1 MREIT
6 PETATD
12 YLRETGRVPEGREVT
27 VQALG
32 GGVSNVV
39 MRVDVEGQ
47 APFVLK
53 QARERLRTEAY
64 WISQLDRIWTEK
76 AALEWL
82 ATFLPV
88 GTVPEVLFADPE
100 NFLLAMTCAPLD
112 ATVWKGRL
120 LAGEVDPAV
129 ARRAGEVLGAIHA
142 ETSGHPDLK
151 GHWADLVVFDQLRID
166 PFYRTI
172 ARVHPDVSP
181 QVEALLARM
190 RDMPRA
196 CLVLADFS
204 PKNILVHAR
213 GLTVVDFETAHAGDP
228 AFDLGFFLS
237 HLLLKAVRARPDHE
251 PYLALTRSF
260 QDAYLGRF
268 DAGEE
273 DIAFGRRVNAHA
285 AACALARVDG
295 TSPVDY
301 LDPRARETVRRFART
316 ALQVGP
322 PTWDALLG
330 LLAREMRYKD
340 HQISG

>member
-6 PETATD
+6 PESAAD
-12 YLRETGRVPEGREVT
+12 YLRETGRVPEGREVA
-27 VQALG
+27 VRALG

-39 MRVDVEGQ
+39 MRVDVEGL

-64 WISQLDRIWTEK
+64 WASRLDRIWTEK

-82 ATFLPV
+82 ATLLPM
-88 GTVPEVLFADPE
+88 GTVPQVLFDDPE
-100 NFLLAMTCAPLD
+100 NFLFAMTCAPPD

-120 LAGEVDPAV
+120 LAGEADPAV
-129 ARRAGEVLGAIHA
+129 ARRAGEILGTIHA

-151 GHWADLVVFDQLRID
+151 GRWADLLVFDQLRID

-172 ARVHPDVSP
+172 ARVHPDLSP
-181 QVEALLARM
+181 QVEALIARM
-190 RDMPRA
+190 RGVPGA

-204 PKNILVHAR
+204 PKNILVHPG
-213 GLTVVDFETAHAGDP
+213 GLTLVDFETAHAGDP

-237 HLLLKAVRARPDHE
+237 HLLLKAVRAAPAHE

-260 QDAYLGRF
+260 LDAYLGRF
-268 DAGEE
+268 EAGEE
-273 DIAFGRRVNAHA
+273 DNAFGRRINAHA
-285 AACALARVDG
+285 SACALARVDG

-301 LDPRARETVRRFART
+301 LDLGARETVRRFARA
-316 ALQVGP
+316 ALRIGP
-322 PTWDALLG
+322 ASRDALLG
-330 LLAREMRYKD
+330 LLAQEMR
-340 HQISG
+340 